1 MAELLYN
8 EENYRPVL
16 TKDFKEEEIEALL
29 SILINYKDEYDQKL
43 IEIYNLD
50 YIMNLIDREKMK

>member
-50 YIMNLIDREKMK
+50 YIMNLIDREKM